1 MTSWDSQLTAQ
12 LEDQSPALY
21 RLAYGFLRDG
31 HAAEDVCQEAFT
43 KAWQHRGRLRRRTA
57 LGGWLVR
64 VVTNE
69 CLQVLRRRKVATKA
83 TVRQGLELTQPL
95 GPDAQVE
102 LKDAVTRALGEL
114 PERTRLVVVLRL
126 MQGRSGNEVKQM
138 LGCSASQV
146 SRRLHEGMEYLRAV
160 LKEP

>member
-1 MTSWDSQLTAQ
+1 M
-12 LEDQSPALY
+12 
-21 RLAYGFLRDG
+21 
-31 HAAEDVCQEAFT
+31 
-43 KAWQHRGRLRRRTA
+43 KAWQHRGLLRHRGA
-57 LGGWLVR
+57 LGSWLVR

-69 CLQVLRRRKVATKA
+69 SLRVLRRRKVVARA
-83 TVRQGLELTQPL
+83 TVRQGLSLTRPM
-95 GPDAQVE
+95 GPDEQVE
-102 LKDAVTRALGEL
+102 LKDTVMVALGEL